1 MVTENLMS
9 LLRWPC
15 LFVLSTFL
23 VSAAD
28 DSWKNKQIAEWSQE
42 DAKQVLSDSPWVK
55 TATPTVSRSASE
67 SQRRSGGA
75 GRGGIGVGGVGIGLP
90 GIGGM
95 GRRGGIGGPGTGG
108 GGYPRGGQTGGGQT
122 GGTNDDLRVPETLT
136 LRWESALPV
145 RGAELKTHDPNAPI
159 VDEDAY
165 AIAVYG
171 IPYKMTLGDPEQL
184 KKQSTLKRDGKKDI
198 KPSRVEVLQKDDG
211 PVVVYLFPKTKEITK
226 DDRKILFDAEIGR
239 MKLGQSFYLDD
250 MVYQGK
256 REL

>member
-1 MVTENLMS
+1 MS
-9 LLRWPC
+9 LRWPC
-15 LFVLSTFL
+15 LSVLFALLTA
-23 VSAAD
+23 AAD
-28 DSWKNKQIAEWSQE
+28 DSWKDKQIAEWSQE

-55 TATPTVSRSASE
+55 TVTPTLSKSASDGP
-67 SQRRSGGA
+67 RRSGG
-75 GRGGIGVGGVGIGLP
+75 GSRGGGIGVGGVGISLP

-108 GGYPRGGQTGGGQT
+108 AGYPRGGQTGG
-122 GGTNDDLRVPETLT
+122 TNDDSRVPATLA

-159 VDEDAY
+159 VDEDSY

-171 IPYKMTLGDPEQL
+171 VPGRMALADPDRL
-184 KKQSTLKRDGKKDI
+184 KQQATLKRDGKKDI

-211 PVVVYLFPKTKEITK
+211 PVIVYLFPRTKEITK
-226 DDRKILFDAEIGR
+226 DDRKVLFDAEIGR
-239 MKLGQSFYLDD
+239 LELGQSFYLED

>member
-1 MVTENLMS
+1 
-9 LLRWPC
+9 
-15 LFVLSTFL
+15 
-23 VSAAD
+23 
-28 DSWKNKQIAEWSQE
+28 
-42 DAKQVLSDSPWVK
+42 
-55 TATPTVSRSASE
+55 
-67 SQRRSGGA
+67 
-75 GRGGIGVGGVGIGLP
+75 
-90 GIGGM
+90 M

-108 GGYPRGGQTGGGQT
+108 GGYPRGAQT
-122 GGTNDDLRVPETLT
+122 GGTNDDSHLPSTVT

-171 IPYKMTLGDPEQL
+171 LPNRMTLSDPEQL
-184 KKQSTLKRDGKKDI
+184 KKQATLKRDGKKDM
-198 KPSRVEVLQKDDG
+198 KPSRVELLQKDDG
-211 PVVVYLFPKTKEITK
+211 PVIVYLFPRTQEITK

-239 MKLGQSFYLDD
+239 LKLGQSFYLDD

>member
-1 MVTENLMS
+1 MS
-9 LLRWPC
+9 LQWWPC
-15 LFVLSTFL
+15 LFVLSTFQA
-23 VSAAD
+23 VVAGE
-28 DSWKNKQIAEWSQE
+28 SWKDKQIAEWSQD

-55 TATPTVSRSASE
+55 TATPTIGRSASDGP
-67 SQRRSGGA
+67 RRSGR
-75 GRGGIGVGGVGIGLP
+75 RGGFGVGGVGIGLP
-90 GIGGM
+90 GVGGM

-108 GGYPRGGQTGGGQT
+108 GGYPRGGQTGG
-122 GGTNDDLRVPETLT
+122 TNDDSHLPSTVT

-171 IPYKMTLGDPEQL
+171 LPNRMTLSDPEQL
-184 KKQSTLKRDGKKDI
+184 KKQATLKRDGKKDM
-198 KPSRVEVLQKDDG
+198 KPSRVELLQKDDG
-211 PVVVYLFPKTKEITK
+211 PVIVYLFPRTQEITK

-239 MKLGQSFYLDD
+239 LKLGQSFYLDD

>member
-1 MVTENLMS
+1 MS
-9 LLRWPC
+9 LQWWPC
-15 LFVLSTFL
+15 LFVLSTFQA
-23 VSAAD
+23 VAAGE
-28 DSWKNKQIAEWSQE
+28 SWKDKQIAEWSQD

-55 TATPTVSRSASE
+55 TATPTISRSASDGP
-67 SQRRSGGA
+67 RRSG
-75 GRGGIGVGGVGIGLP
+75 RGGGFGVGGVGIGLP
-90 GIGGM
+90 GVGGM

-108 GGYPRGGQTGGGQT
+108 GGSPRGAQT
-122 GGTNDDLRVPETLT
+122 GGTNDDSHLPSTVT

-171 IPYKMTLGDPEQL
+171 LPNRMTLSDPEQL
-184 KKQSTLKRDGKKDI
+184 KKQATLKRDGKKDM
-198 KPSRVEVLQKDDG
+198 KPSRVELLQKDDG
-211 PVVVYLFPKTKEITK
+211 PVIVYLFPRTQEITK
-226 DDRKILFDAEIGR
+226 DDWKILFDAEIGR
-239 MKLGQSFYLDD
+239 LKLGQSFYLDD

>member
-1 MVTENLMS
+1 MS
-9 LLRWPC
+9 LQWWPC

-23 VSAAD
+23 AVAAD
-28 DSWKNKQIAEWSQE
+28 ESWKDKQIAEWSQD

-55 TATPTVSRSASE
+55 TATPTISRSASDGP
-67 SQRRSGGA
+67 RRSG
-75 GRGGIGVGGVGIGLP
+75 RGGGFGVGGVRIGLP
-90 GIGGM
+90 GVGGM

-108 GGYPRGGQTGGGQT
+108 GGSPRGAQT
-122 GGTNDDLRVPETLT
+122 GGTNDDSHLPSTVT

-171 IPYKMTLGDPEQL
+171 LPNRMTLSNPEQL
-184 KKQSTLKRDGKKDI
+184 KKQATLKRDGKKDM
-198 KPSRVEVLQKDDG
+198 KPSRVELLQKDDG
-211 PVVVYLFPKTKEITK
+211 PVIVYLFPRTQEITK

-239 MKLGQSFYLDD
+239 LKLGQSFYLDD

>member
-1 MVTENLMS
+1 MS
-9 LLRWPC
+9 LPWRPF

-23 VSAAD
+23 VAAAD
-28 DSWKNKQIAEWSQE
+28 ESWKDKQIAEWSQD

-55 TATPTVSRSASE
+55 TATPTISRSLNDGP
-67 SQRRSGGA
+67 RRSG
-75 GRGGIGVGGVGIGLP
+75 RGGGFGVGGVGIGLP
-90 GIGGM
+90 GMGGM
-95 GRRGGIGGPGTGG
+95 GRRGGIGGPGAGG
-108 GGYPRGGQTGGGQT
+108 GGYPRGGQTGG
-122 GGTNDDLRVPETLT
+122 TNDDSNVPATLT

-145 RGAELKTHDPNAPI
+145 RGAELKTHDSNAPI

-171 IPYKMTLGDPEQL
+171 LPYKMTIGDPDQL
-184 KKQSTLKRDGKKDI
+184 KKQATLKRDGKKDM

-211 PVVVYLFPKTKEITK
+211 PVIVYLFPRTQEITK

-239 MKLGQSFYLDD
+239 LKLGQSFYLDD

>member
-1 MVTENLMS
+1 MS
-9 LLRWPC
+9 LRWWPC
-15 LFVLSTFL
+15 LFVLSTFQS
-23 VSAAD
+23 VVAD
-28 DSWKNKQIAEWSQE
+28 DSWKDKQIAEWSQD

-55 TATPTVSRSASE
+55 TATPTISRSASDGP
-67 SQRRSGGA
+67 RRSG
-75 GRGGIGVGGVGIGLP
+75 RGGGFGVGGVGIGLP
-90 GIGGM
+90 GVGGM

-108 GGYPRGGQTGGGQT
+108 GDYPRGAQT
-122 GGTNDDLRVPETLT
+122 GGTNDDSHLPSTVT

-171 IPYKMTLGDPEQL
+171 LPNRMTLSDPEQL
-184 KKQSTLKRDGKKDI
+184 KKQATLKRDGKKDM
-198 KPSRVEVLQKDDG
+198 KPSRVELLQKDDG
-211 PVVVYLFPKTKEITK
+211 PVIVYLFPRTQEITK

-239 MKLGQSFYLDD
+239 LKLGQSFYLDD

>member
-1 MVTENLMS
+1 MS
-9 LLRWPC
+9 LQWWPC
-15 LFVLSTFL
+15 LFVLSTFQA
-23 VSAAD
+23 VAAGE
-28 DSWKNKQIAEWSQE
+28 SWKDKQIAEWSQD

-55 TATPTVSRSASE
+55 TATPTISRSASDGP
-67 SQRRSGGA
+67 RRSG
-75 GRGGIGVGGVGIGLP
+75 RGGGFGVGGVRIGLP
-90 GIGGM
+90 GVGGM

-108 GGYPRGGQTGGGQT
+108 GGSPRGAQT
-122 GGTNDDLRVPETLT
+122 GGTNDDSHLPSTVT

-171 IPYKMTLGDPEQL
+171 LPNRMTLSDPEQL
-184 KKQSTLKRDGKKDI
+184 KKQATLKRDGKKDM
-198 KPSRVEVLQKDDG
+198 KPSRVELLQKDDG
-211 PVVVYLFPKTKEITK
+211 PVIVYLFPRTQEITK

-239 MKLGQSFYLDD
+239 LKLGQSFYLDD

>member
-1 MVTENLMS
+1 MS
-9 LLRWPC
+9 LRWSC

-23 VSAAD
+23 AVAAD
-28 DSWKNKQIAEWSQE
+28 ESWKDKQIAEWSQD

-55 TATPTVSRSASE
+55 TATPTINKSAGDGP
-67 SQRRSGGA
+67 RRSG
-75 GRGGIGVGGVGIGLP
+75 RGGGFGVGGVRIGLP
-90 GIGGM
+90 GVGGM

-108 GGYPRGGQTGGGQT
+108 GGSPRGAQT
-122 GGTNDDLRVPETLT
+122 GGTNDDSHLPSTVT

-171 IPYKMTLGDPEQL
+171 LPNRMTLSDPEQL
-184 KKQSTLKRDGKKDI
+184 KKQATLKRDGKKDM
-198 KPSRVEVLQKDDG
+198 KPSRVELLQKDDG
-211 PVVVYLFPKTKEITK
+211 PVIVYLFPRTQEITK
-226 DDRKILFDAEIGR
+226 DDWKILFDAEIGR
-239 MKLGQSFYLDD
+239 LKLGQSFYLDD

>member
-1 MVTENLMS
+1 MS
-9 LLRWPC
+9 LRWSC

-23 VSAAD
+23 AVAAD
-28 DSWKNKQIAEWSQE
+28 ESWKDKQIAEWSQD

-55 TATPTVSRSASE
+55 TATPTISRSASDGP
-67 SQRRSGGA
+67 RRSG
-75 GRGGIGVGGVGIGLP
+75 RGGGFGVGGVRIGLP
-90 GIGGM
+90 GVGGM
-95 GRRGGIGGPGTGG
+95 GGRGGIGGPGTGG
-108 GGYPRGGQTGGGQT
+108 GGYPRGGQTGG
-122 GGTNDDLRVPETLT
+122 TNDDSHLPSTVT

-171 IPYKMTLGDPEQL
+171 LPNRMTLSDPEQL
-184 KKQSTLKRDGKKDI
+184 KKQATLKRDGKKDM
-198 KPSRVEVLQKDDG
+198 KPSRVELLQKDDG
-211 PVVVYLFPKTKEITK
+211 PVIVYLFPRTQEITK

-239 MKLGQSFYLDD
+239 LKLGQSFYLDD